1 MNVVDCEI
9 AATPNGTGL
18 RLPGMS
24 EAVRLGPRAAAKL
37 HGGGAA
43 ADELMLGIRPEAIAV
58 SRAPVAGAI
67 AARVHLIE
75 PMGPY
80 DIVDI
85 MTTTGHDNGATLR
98 ARTASQ
104 FVRAQGEPVWLS
116 LDDAR
121 THFFNKRSGQLLR
134 AAA

>member
-1 MNVVDCEI
+1 
-9 AATPNGTGL
+9 
-18 RLPGMS
+18 
-24 EAVRLGPRAAAKL
+24 L
-37 HGGGAA
+37 HGGKAA

-58 SRAPVAGAI
+58 ARTPTAGAI

-75 PMGPY
+75 PMGAY

-85 MTTTGHDNGATLR
+85 TTAAGHDNGATLR
-98 ARTASQ
+98 ARTASR
-104 FVRAQGEPVWLS
+104 FVRSQGEPVWLS

-134 AAA
+134 VAA